1 MNKITW
7 DFDALSVE
15 DALLMATGAVDGKQ
29 LFDMLNRA
37 SAGALKSIPST
48 QLQAVILDFREKFEE
63 AINPKAK
70 MGERSESESSPI
82 SGSKT
87 RRR

>member
-7 DFDALSVE
+7 DFDTLSVE
-15 DALLMATGAVDGKQ
+15 DALLMATGEVDGKR
-29 LFDMLNRA
+29 LFEMLNRA
-37 SAGALKSIPST
+37 SGGALKSIPST

-70 MGERSESESSPI
+70 TEKPSVNGSSPI
-82 SGSKT
+82 SGSKN
-87 RRR
+87 RRQ

>member
-7 DFDALSVE
+7 DFDTLSVE
-15 DALLMATGAVDGKQ
+15 DALLMATGSVDGKQ

-37 SAGALKSIPST
+37 SGGALKSIPST

-70 MGERSESESSPI
+70 MGEHSESGSSPI
-82 SGSKT
+82 SGSKK
-87 RRR
+87 RRQ